1 MSHQATHLST
11 ASRYLKRIWHW
22 EPGRL
27 AILFIGAIA
36 ITLLITDHNAIAE
49 GMFQSPPDS
58 PPAEQQQPAQ
68 EQQPA
73 QQQPAQQPA
82 QEQQQQQQPAEQQP
96 AQQQQPGPEVV
107 SPVSPAASEPTLP
120 AGSQPPPLPQ
130 PTADTRPVRLE
141 SDLALEEE
149 EPSNFI
155 LDQVEM
161 VDTIVVSGAYIWLCC
176 GAVLF
181 LLIPLFFLFLQIRGQ
196 IKIQREENL

>member
-1 MSHQATHLST
+1 MAL
-11 ASRYLKRIWHW
+11 
-22 EPGRL
+22 
-27 AILFIGAIA
+27 LFIGAIA

-58 PPAEQQQPAQ
+58 PPAEQQQ
-68 EQQPA
+68 QPA
-73 QQQPAQQPA
+73 QQEQQPA

-96 AQQQQPGPEVV
+96 AQQQQQQQPAQEQQPPAQEQQPGPEVV